1 MARVMT
7 TAIYHEAES
16 YCNTAIH
23 GEKRKLSNKG
33 FPVLSE
39 IIFRNVGGVI
49 TIESY
54 RQRPDTV
61 KIMTLDIPIEICYV
75 SLQTCISRN
84 IYHSV
89 RCVRRCRTGW
99 RAYQTIVKPRK

>member
-1 MARVMT
+1 MYIPQRQLENLKRLISPNKVVVVYGPRRCA
-7 TAIYHEAES
+7 
-16 YCNTAIH
+16 AIH

-89 RCVRRCRTGW
+89 RCVR
-99 RAYQTIVKPRK
+99 

>member
-1 MARVMT
+1 MLQRDEDFVKP
-7 TAIYHEAES
+7 ES
-16 YCNTAIH
+16 PLPAIH